1 MSLYIG
7 VDFGAKRTG
16 IAVSDPTFLIASAHG
31 TYATEEVL
39 SELKN
44 LAQQASIVGFV
55 IGQPKR
61 WSGEASTVEESIL
74 SWIQSLTS
82 EFPNIPIHREDER
95 FTSKIAQ
102 QSLVMGG
109 VKKSKRKDKKM
120 LDSVSATLILQSF
133 LDRLNNSL

>member
-1 MSLYIG
+1 MSVYIG

-31 TYATEEVL
+31 TYATEAAL

-44 LAQQASIVGFV
+44 LARQVPIIGFV

-61 WSGEASTVEESIL
+61 WSGEASAVEESIL
-74 SWIQSLTS
+74 SWIQSLAS
-82 EFPNIPIHREDER
+82 EFPNVPIHREDER